1 MVQPD
6 DIILEHLLHIRRA
19 VEDTGKDVPEI
30 LQGAVGLQNPY
41 GNMSK
46 RLDRMDFRIAP
57 IEQRLDLT
65 DA

>member
-19 VEDTGKDVPEI
+19 VEDTRKDVHEI
-30 LQGAVGLQNPY
+30 LQGAVGLQNPCA
-41 GNMSK
+41 NMSK
-46 RLDRMDFRIAP
+46 RLDRMDFRIER
-57 IEQRLDLT
+57 IEQRLELT